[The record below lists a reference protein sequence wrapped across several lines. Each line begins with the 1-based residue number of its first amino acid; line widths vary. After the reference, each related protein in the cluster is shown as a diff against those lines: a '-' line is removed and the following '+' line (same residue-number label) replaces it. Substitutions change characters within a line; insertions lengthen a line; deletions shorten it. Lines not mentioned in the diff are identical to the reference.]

1 MGDVEPMT
9 SAELHSLARAIALDQ
24 AYAGGGVTLTTVVND
39 IIYWA
44 DRLQEDP
51 SDESN
56 RAGLRAAIE
65 GAKKLA
71 RDTPD
76 AVAFWF
82 DAHAEREVKRS
93 FADRHPSANGA
104 AARRSSRSKK
114 QSVQSGG

>member
-1 MGDVEPMT
+1 MGDAEPMT

-24 AYAGGGVTLTTVVND
+24 AYAGGGVALTTVVND

-51 SDESN
+51 GEESN

-65 GAKKLA
+65 AAQRLA
-71 RDTPD
+71 TDTPD
-76 AVAFWF
+76 SVAFWF
-82 DAHAEREVKRS
+82 DVHAEREVGRS
-93 FADRHPSANGA
+93 LGDRHASANGTG
-104 AARRSSRSKK
+104 RRSRSKR

>member
-1 MGDVEPMT
+1 MGDAEPMT

-51 SDESN
+51 ADESN

-65 GAKKLA
+65 GAKRLA
-71 RDTPD
+71 RDTPES
-76 AVAFWF
+76 VAFWF

-93 FADRHPSANGA
+93 FGDRHANGTG
-104 AARRSSRSKK
+104 RRSRSKR
-114 QSVQSGG
+114 QTVQSGG

>member
-1 MGDVEPMT
+1 MGDAEPMT

-51 SDESN
+51 GDESN
-56 RAGLRAAIE
+56 RAGLRVAID
-65 GAKKLA
+65 GAKRLA

-104 AARRSSRSKK
+104 GRRSSRSRKP
-114 QSVQSGG
+114 SVQSGG